1 MSKVRPEDNNPDI
14 KPTNMIR
21 FAIGDNAKDIT
32 LRNVELS
39 WAEFKSGLSKPVKKR
54 IRYDNRKV
62 NLNTNEIERNKE
74 TGEPNYLSH
83 QEAIKQAISIE
94 KLKLKYFIG
103 GYFSVLKRKNENVE
117 ARTLIVLDIDSFRK
131 DIDQLS
137 EILKSELGKYD
148 YIAYSTASHTPKK
161 PCVRVILRCSKE
173 IKGELY
179 PGIAKNFI
187 DKLTF
192 KDAIDVKAS
201 TIVSQA
207 MYLPAIIEIT
217 DQPGTEEKYE
227 YEYWIEE
234 NSGYGVNIEDF
245 SNPIIEMPIVDSG
258 KTISDDVYDYSY
270 SPVNTEK
277 VIECLKKYP
286 AKYLDYHGWLEVS
299 MAMHHN
305 YKGSDKGYKIWDGW
319 NAEDDR
325 YDAVKNKQIWK
336 SFKSKDKLKTFAS
349 IIQKVNEREKTD
361 WQKDILS
368 RIRDLKEKFSE
379 SEELMPIICGIAK
392 HCSTSEAEYYIREI
406 KDSTKLTIGALRSLV
421 SKEQKKIAAEEIK
434 RSAKKTFKISEEL
447 PRAMFTDYVDSDK
460 PPRTTLPNFEV
471 ILKAYNISI
480 KRNLIS
486 REEEINIPGQTY
498 CADTKLNASY
508 NQLVSICEMNGLHKN
523 NLINGYC
530 SNIGS
535 KNVYNPVLDFIKSKA
550 WDGIDRIQGLLE
562 TIVVKD
568 GYNTALKNLLVK
580 KWLISAVAV
589 LCSEKGTKTKGVLI
603 LQGGQSGKK
612 SYWFEKLIPKEL
624 KDYYCEGLQLNTR
637 DKDSIAISNSNWI
650 AELGEFEGSISS
662 RNIASLKAFI
672 SNDKS
677 MLRRAYAA
685 KNEVFYRRSVFCGTV
700 NPEEFL
706 TDRTGNVRF
715 WVISVIDLLCSD
727 HIDKQQL
734 WAQVFH
740 LFESGITWM
749 LTLEEESLLEAS
761 NESFLETCPYE
772 EMIVRYIKPYSKNIT
787 TCPEINRKTATEILL
802 QIKEAWGIGV
812 NIDQRATRAVASAL
826 NRLGFKRE
834 LGNRKRFYVE
844 AV

>member
-1 MSKVRPEDNNPDI
+1 MSRVSSQDNNTDI
-14 KPTNMIR
+14 KPANIIR
-21 FAIGDNAKDIT
+21 FAVGDNAKDIT

-39 WAEFKSGLSKPVKKR
+39 WAELQAGLSKPVKKQ
-54 IRYDNRKV
+54 IRYDNRKI
-62 NLNTNEIERNKE
+62 NLNTNQVEHNKE
-74 TGEPNYLSH
+74 TGEAIYLSH
-83 QEAIKQAISIE
+83 QEAIKQLLSIE

-103 GYFSVLKRKNENVE
+103 GYFSVLKRKNENLE
-117 ARTLIVLDIDSFRK
+117 ARTLIVLDIDSFSK

-137 EILKSELGKYD
+137 KILKSELGQYD

-161 PCVRVILRCSKE
+161 PCVRVILRSSDE

-179 PGIAKNFI
+179 PGIAKGFI
-187 DKLTF
+187 DKLSF

-234 NSGYGVNIEDF
+234 NSGYAVNIEDF
-245 SNPIIEMPIVDSG
+245 SARIIEMPVIASG

-270 SPVNTEK
+270 GPVNTEK

-305 YKGSDKGYKIWDGW
+305 YKGCEEGYKIWDKW

-325 YDAVKNKQIWK
+325 YDAVKNRQIWK

-349 IIQKVNEREKTD
+349 IIQKVNEQEKTD

-379 SEELMPIICGIAK
+379 SQELMPIICGIAK
-392 HCSTSEAEYYIREI
+392 HCSLSEAEYYIREI
-406 KDSTKLTIGALRSLV
+406 KDSTKLAIGALRSLV
-421 SKEQKKIAAEEIK
+421 GKEQKKIAAEEIK
-434 RSAKKTFKISEEL
+434 RSAKKIFKISEEL

-508 NQLVSICEMNGLHKN
+508 NQLVSICEMNGLNKN

-535 KNVYNPVLDFIKSKA
+535 KNVYNPVLDFIKSKP
-550 WDGIDRIQGLLE
+550 WDGQSRLQQMYDTIIVEDDYPLE
-562 TIVVKD
+562 ER
-568 GYNTALKNLLVK
+568 NLYVR
-580 KWLISAVAV
+580 KWLISAIAA
-589 LCSEKGTKTKGVLI
+589 LCVDKGLKSKGVLI
-603 LQGGQSGKK
+603 FQGKQSTNK
-612 SYWFEKLIPKEL
+612 SPWFQSLVPKEL
-624 KDYYCEGLQLNTR
+624 SDYYCEGFHLNPL
-637 DKDSIAISNSNWI
+637 DKDSVVTGSSFWI
-650 AELGEFEGSISS
+650 VELGEFDRMMRSNTIGSMKAYISS
-662 RNIASLKAFI
+662 N
-672 SNDKS
+672 KS
-677 MLRRAYAA
+677 VLRRAYTA
-685 KNEVFYRRSVFCGTV
+685 KNEVFYRRNVFCGTV
-700 NPEEFL
+700 NPKEFL
-706 TDRTGNVRF
+706 KDRTGNVRY
-715 WVISVIDLLCSD
+715 WCISIKQLLSTENID
-727 HIDKQQL
+727 IQQL
-734 WAQVFH
+734 WAEIYEIYKTGERWWLIPEEENV
-740 LFESGITWM
+740 
-749 LTLEEESLLEAS
+749 LEES
-761 NESFLETCPYE
+761 NKRFLEICSFEEIFLSEYKPYTGDKITNTTTLLRFGVKTLMQKLGWNLPIPKQDMI
-772 EMIVRYIKPYSKNIT
+772 EMKAMLDRLGTKYIKET
-787 TCPEINRKTATEILL
+787 
-802 QIKEAWGIGV
+802 KEFVMI
-812 NIDQRATRAVASAL
+812 
-826 NRLGFKRE
+826 KRE
-834 LGNRKRFYVE
+834 
-844 AV
+844 